1 MFLAPIQALEM
12 CKCGRPE
19 GIDTSSLLE
28 VVTGG
33 SALTKTQMA
42 VFRDLLPG
50 THVNQAYGQT
60 EVAGIITTFKTHN
73 RKDVVLSYLRPHS
86 CGRPVRSMF
95 YKVRAGIES
104 CTPTTSRPRCAK
116 LG

>member
-1 MFLAPIQALEM
+1 MFLAPIQLLEM

-33 SALTKTQMA
+33 SAITVTQIK

-50 THVNQAYGQT
+50 THVNQGYGQT
-60 EVAGIITTFKTHN
+60 EISGFISMFKTN
-73 RKDVVLSYLRPHS
+73 SKKDVALSYLKPDS
-86 CGRPVRSMF
+86 CGRPMPYIS
-95 YKVRAGIES
+95 YKVRVLS
-104 CTPTTSRPRCAK
+104 K
-116 LG
+116 